1 MRRLPGNPSTGSS
14 PQGGVYGF
22 ISMKKEIAT
31 FDFHDRFISPDFSFS
46 LLKNIDNKI
55 CLRYNSKKRDTK
67 EDWACPLA

>member
-46 LLKNIDNKI
+46 SAEE
-55 CLRYNSKKRDTK
+55 Y
-67 EDWACPLA
+67 